1 MSKPFARIINVYSR
15 FIGFSL
21 TFILPAVII
30 VGLALS
36 TFNPV
41 NFVDATFTNWVNLV
55 WVGFVLNSFILAFNA
70 ILVTLSFDAEVNKLT
85 KEGTPINSAAGFRNL
100 ERKYK
105 ASNFYLFIIS
115 FFALLSWA
123 IFTLSIWGVENVA
136 KFLNLSDS
144 ATDSFSMI
152 SLYLSVSS
160 MIFTIAAAIAIR
172 IPSISGLKVGTMVK
186 YYVASRHPY
195 VLESLFSDSIYT
207 LLDPIT
213 RVYFI
218 KWCEKISDNLEFDF
232 APAIQPPVKRQRIA
246 VQNILVLLYLH
257 FRLPNVMDMD
267 TLRDELLRIVP
278 ENKVDYI
285 MEGEQ
290 LNIERWIDIFEHL
303 TKETK
308 EVFLIV
314 DRIVLTLRETPE
326 IIDSKDFWITS
337 AVPPI
342 QKKDET
348 QDIVF
353 LLFNLK
359 KGDTDPQKI
368 TMRFNGADELSPH
381 DFEIDFE
388 LIPYDDFVTIPKE
401 TDELLTE
408 QKRLFVKLVT
418 GILYQGTGIWISVH
432 SENIGTNLIAIDFST
447 ADAPIET
454 QIFNLRVVKD
464 IKFYLQSWG
473 PKILASLGIFLP
485 ILRALLG
492 L

>member
-1 MSKPFARIINVYSR
+1 
-15 FIGFSL
+15 
-21 TFILPAVII
+21 
-30 VGLALS
+30 
-36 TFNPV
+36 
-41 NFVDATFTNWVNLV
+41 
-55 WVGFVLNSFILAFNA
+55 
-70 ILVTLSFDAEVNKLT
+70 
-85 KEGTPINSAAGFRNL
+85 
-100 ERKYK
+100 
-105 ASNFYLFIIS
+105 
-115 FFALLSWA
+115 
-123 IFTLSIWGVENVA
+123 
-136 KFLNLSDS
+136 
-144 ATDSFSMI
+144 
-152 SLYLSVSS
+152 
-160 MIFTIAAAIAIR
+160 
-172 IPSISGLKVGTMVK
+172 
-186 YYVASRHPY
+186 
-195 VLESLFSDSIYT
+195 
-207 LLDPIT
+207 
-213 RVYFI
+213 
-218 KWCEKISDNLEFDF
+218 
-232 APAIQPPVKRQRIA
+232 
-246 VQNILVLLYLH
+246 
-257 FRLPNVMDMD
+257 MDID
-267 TLRDELLRIVP
+267 TLRNELLRIVP

-285 MEGEQ
+285 MGGEQ
-290 LNIERWIDIFEHL
+290 LNIERWMDIFEHL

-337 AVPPI
+337 AVPPT

-353 LLFNLK
+353 LLFNRK
-359 KGDTDPQKI
+359 RGDPNPQKI

-401 TDELLTE
+401 TDSLLTQ

-454 QIFNLRVVKD
+454 QIFNLRVVKG

-485 ILRALLG
+485 ILRALLE

>member
-1 MSKPFARIINVYSR
+1 MES
-15 FIGFSL
+15 
-21 TFILPAVII
+21 
-30 VGLALS
+30 
-36 TFNPV
+36 
-41 NFVDATFTNWVNLV
+41 
-55 WVGFVLNSFILAFNA
+55 
-70 ILVTLSFDAEVNKLT
+70 
-85 KEGTPINSAAGFRNL
+85 
-100 ERKYK
+100 
-105 ASNFYLFIIS
+105 
-115 FFALLSWA
+115 
-123 IFTLSIWGVENVA
+123 VA

-144 ATDSFSMI
+144 AAESVSMI

-172 IPSISGLKVGTMVK
+172 IPSISGLKVGTMVR
-186 YYVASRHPY
+186 YYVVSRHPY
-195 VLESLFSDSIYT
+195 ILESLFSDSIYT

-218 KWCEKISDNLEFDF
+218 KWCEKISDTLEIDF

-257 FRLPNVMDMD
+257 FRLPDVMDRD

-326 IIDSKDFWITS
+326 VIDSKDFWITS
-337 AVPPI
+337 AVPPT

-353 LLFNLK
+353 LLFNRK
-359 KGDTDPQKI
+359 KGDPNPQKV

-401 TDELLTE
+401 TDSLLTQ

-418 GILYQGTGIWISVH
+418 GILYQGTGVWISVH

-454 QIFNLRVVKD
+454 QIFNLRVVKG